1 MNHIPPGIVCDRTK
15 SKVENADPTC
25 DKPDN
30 RVGTKCTYKCT
41 DKIPNKAFRLIG
53 SGVKECRANGTWSG
67 QDTACEGKSINIIIG
82 KLVQVTDK
90 ASTVARLRI

>member
-1 MNHIPPGIVCDRTK
+1 MCDSAK
-15 SKVENADPTC
+15 SKVENADANC
-25 DKPDN
+25 DKADY
-30 RVGTKCTYKCT
+30 RVRTKCTYKC
-41 DKIPNKAFRLIG
+41 KSGYRLIG

-67 QDTACEGKSINIIIG
+67 QDTACERKSISIIIG